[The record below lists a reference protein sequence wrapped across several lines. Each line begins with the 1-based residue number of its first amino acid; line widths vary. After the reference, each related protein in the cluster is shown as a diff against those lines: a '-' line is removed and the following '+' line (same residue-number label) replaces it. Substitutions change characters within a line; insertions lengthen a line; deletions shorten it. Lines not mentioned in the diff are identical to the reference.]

1 MKRALPVLVVIAALI
16 GLTSPAQA
24 FAQGGSARTSLSGLV
39 SDKTGGVI
47 PGASVD
53 VKNNATGV
61 SNTTITNS
69 TGQFNVPALDPG
81 TYTVTVTLQGFKTA
95 IVKDVV
101 LVVGSPGNVCRSRS
115 KSARLVKPSQ

>member
-1 MKRALPVLVVIAALI
+1 MKRALPYLVVIAAII
-16 GLTSPAQA
+16 GLTTPATA
-24 FAQGGSARTSLSGLV
+24 LAQGGSARTSLSGQV

-61 SNTTITNS
+61 SNKTITNS

-95 IVKDVV
+95 VVTDVI
-101 LVVGSPGNVCRSRS
+101 LIVGSPATCR
-115 KSARLVKPSQ
+115 